1 MRIRTLLSLLALL
14 VPANAL
20 VLVVGATGGTGIR
33 AIRGL
38 MDTGLSPKDI
48 VILTRNNEKPVV
60 KALESAGFRIV
71 VADLD
76 NPETLKSIPRECD
89 GCYVHSTAADTK
101 KLDTGEAQRAQ
112 HLAASLLENNS
123 GVKSVVFNSAVGEPG
138 HGVIRVQQKHDCE
151 DAYVKSFAN
160 RDIRFTSLRANL
172 FMEELWK
179 GYVRPQVLK
188 GKFSFALAPSK
199 KLYLTSVRDMGRLA
213 GRILG
218 KTSDGD
224 TVRILNVASDH
235 LSCPDMAATYAE
247 VQGTPCR
254 HTRAR
259 LLGLFARLFFRDL
272 YSILRYNQVMTETSD
287 IQQLNKE
294 FPGDMTSFLA
304 FLKETHWEDTSR
316 NFESLVDFSDVVER
330 QHD

>member
-1 MRIRTLLSLLALL
+1 
-14 VPANAL
+14 
-20 VLVVGATGGTGIR
+20 
-33 AIRGL
+33 
-38 MDTGLSPKDI
+38 MDTGLAPHEI
-48 VILTRNNEKPVV
+48 VILTRSNEKPVV
-60 KALESAGFRIV
+60 KALASAGFRIV

-76 NPETLKSIPRECD
+76 NPATLQFIPRECN

-112 HLAASLLENNS
+112 NLAASLLEHNS

-151 DAYVKSFAN
+151 DAYIKSFAK
-160 RDIRFTSLRANL
+160 REDITFTSLRANL

-199 KLYLTSVRDMGRLA
+199 QLYLTSVRDMGRLA
-213 GRILG
+213 GRILA
-218 KTSDGD
+218 TRPANDGD
-224 TVRILNVASDH
+224 RVRILNVASDH
-235 LSCPDMAATYAE
+235 LSCPDMAATYAK

-287 IQQLNKE
+287 IPALKKE
-294 FPGDMTSFLA
+294 FRGDLTSFLD

-316 NFESLVDFSDVVER
+316 DFESLVDFSDVVEH
-330 QHD
+330 QHE